1 MDKTNTRGPFQENIT
16 VYYHNYPELLARGTA
31 FHWWDAAYTSLHD
44 HDYYEFFII
53 TSGRTKHFLNGESQE
68 LGEKTLCLIRP
79 QDRHQFT
86 PMPDSRC
93 IHINLPVTREKLEQL
108 CAAVGTSLRD
118 LLLVPQRQLLL
129 SDTDFAQ
136 FKQSAREI
144 NLLRENGTPES
155 SICLLICQMVVNAI
169 VILKKQD
176 MVMAD
181 GAPEWLHQVIRRIH
195 SPEYIACQAS
205 DIYRLAGYSPPVVIR
220 SFRKYT
226 GNGCV
231 LPHPGKNGL
240 CQASALHH
248 GPDGAGHC
256 RPPGLQQR
264 KPLQPA
270 LPRSRRNL
278 SPAIPP
284 EPACRRPQIIAAP
297 AAGTGGIIKILL
309 AFTEDS

>member
-1 MDKTNTRGPFQENIT
+1 MDKSNTMGPFPENIT

-118 LLLVPQRQLLL
+118 LLLVPQRQLFL

-155 SICLLICQMVVNAI
+155 SVCLLICQMVVNAI

-176 MVMAD
+176 MVIAD

-226 GNGCV
+226 GETVVSYLTRAKMDSAKRLLSTTDLTV
-231 LPHPGKNGL
+231 L
-240 CQASALHH
+240 
-248 GPDGAGHC
+248 DIAGRLGYSSVSHFN
-256 RPPGLQQR
+256 RLFH
-264 KPLQPA
+264 
-270 LPRSRRNL
+270 
-278 SPAIPP
+278 
-284 EPACRRPQIIAAP
+284 E
-297 AAGTGGIIKILL
+297 AAGTSPQQYRRNQRASGPK
-309 AFTEDS
+309 

>member
-1 MDKTNTRGPFQENIT
+1 MDKTKTIGPLQENAT
-16 VYYHNYPELLARGTA
+16 VYYHNNPGLLARGVA

-53 TSGRTKHFLNGESQE
+53 TSGKTNHILNGKRQE
-68 LGEKTLCLIRP
+68 LGEKILCLIRP

-86 PMPDSRC
+86 PMPDGRC

-108 CAAVGTSLRD
+108 CAAVGTSLQD

-129 SDTDFAQ
+129 PDTDFAQ

-155 SICLLICQMVVNAI
+155 SVCLLICQMVVNAI

-176 MVMAD
+176 MVIAD
-181 GAPEWLHQVIRRIH
+181 GAAEWLNQVIRRIH

-226 GNGCV
+226 GETVVSYLTRAKMDSAKRLLSTTDLTV
-231 LPHPGKNGL
+231 L
-240 CQASALHH
+240 
-248 GPDGAGHC
+248 DIAGRLGYSSVSHFNKLF
-256 RPPGLQQR
+256 RARAGMPPR
-264 KPLQPA
+264 EY
-270 LPRSRRNL
+270 R
-278 SPAIPP
+278 
-284 EPACRRPQIIAAP
+284 
-297 AAGTGGIIKILL
+297 LL
-309 AFTEDS
+309 YRA

>member
-1 MDKTNTRGPFQENIT
+1 MDKTNTMVPFQENIT

-93 IHINLPVTREKLEQL
+93 IHINLPVTQEKLEQL

-144 NLLRENGTPES
+144 NLLRENHAPERLV
-155 SICLLICQMVVNAI
+155 IMTVCQMLASAI
-169 VILKKQD
+169 VILEKQNT
-176 MVMAD
+176 
-181 GAPEWLHQVIRRIH
+181 GIAPDAPQWLLQLLRRIH
-195 SPEYIACQAS
+195 SPEYISCQAS
-205 DIYRLAGYSPPVVIR
+205 DVYRLAGYSPPVVIR
-220 SFRKYT
+220 CFRKYT
-226 GNGCV
+226 GQTVVAYLTRAKMDSAKRLLASTELTV
-231 LPHPGKNGL
+231 L
-240 CQASALHH
+240 
-248 GPDGAGHC
+248 DIAGRLGYSSVSHFNK
-256 RPPGLQQR
+256 LFY
-264 KPLQPA
+264 A
-270 LPRSRRNL
+270 
-278 SPAIPP
+278 
-284 EPACRRPQIIAAP
+284 
-297 AAGTGGIIKILL
+297 AAGTSPRQYRRSHR
-309 AFTEDS
+309 ADTTE